1 MFNEIVNQT
10 TASSFTSFEEQKG
23 GTIPQIPHITS
34 SILPGTD
41 FYGYVNQAWQS
52 HVHLPGYEDTFG
64 VSEEI
69 EEDIQ
74 TILLKRL
81 ETERVTNARD
91 SLSILFSS
99 FLHKSNA
106 KQSASSRSELRKLLS
121 LVDCIKTKQDLCRLV
136 GVLNRIQSAAPICF
150 VINNDS
156 FDSSS
161 CSIYIYDASMGIP
174 NEEVYSEDPAILE
187 KYKRLLRDLGSHLDL
202 EHMESVTTTEANLV
216 PFLLKERESNDIHFV
231 YNPKTYD
238 QLRDEFSEID
248 WSTMLEAWGLT
259 GPQMRSAKFIVTNK
273 RFLHHFHAMVHTLD
287 LTTLKPWL
295 HSMILLTFLKY
306 LPDPFDA
313 LEFGFFG
320 HVLNGSKEKMPRSL
334 AALKVLQKFADQDL
348 SRIFVRHH
356 VPSTTKP
363 KATELVQLLKHAT
376 DVRLRKL
383 SWLHDSTRAAARSKL
398 KAMSFQV
405 AYPDQWQSETKG
417 VVLDVET
424 PLRNIL
430 RLSEH
435 DTDGMMDQLRKA
447 GCKEAAND
455 WDDGAFEVNAYYYPE
470 GNRIVVPAGILR
482 FPFFDAKQ
490 SMAWNLGGI
499 GVVIGHEITHGFD
512 ADGRF
517 YDEKGNY
524 NDWWLPEDSRE
535 FNKVS
540 NSVVRLFDDAPYMG
554 GSVNGE
560 LTLSENLAD
569 LGGMAIALEALESY
583 LPAEG
588 PTRKRMM
595 RDFFTSYAISW
606 RTKERKEKAKQSL
619 STDVHAPAPLRVNLV
634 VRQFQAF
641 YDAFEIGPD
650 AEGYIPAEK
659 RIVLW

>member
-1 MFNEIVNQT
+1 MSNEIVYQT
-10 TASSFTSFEEQKG
+10 SPSFNSFEEQKG
-23 GTIPQIPHITS
+23 GMIPKIPPITS
-34 SILPGTD
+34 SIPPGTD
-41 FYGYVNQAWQS
+41 FYAYVNQVWQS
-52 HVHLPGYEDTFG
+52 RVHLPGHEDTFG

-91 SLSILFSS
+91 SLSVLFSS

-121 LVDCIKTKQDLCRLV
+121 LVDCVKTRQDLCRLV
-136 GVLNRIQSAAPICF
+136 GTLNRIQSSAPICF

-156 FDSSS
+156 FDSSA

-174 NEEVYSEDPAILE
+174 NEEVYSEDPAILAN
-187 KYKRLLRDLGSHLDL
+187 YKRLLRELGTHLSL
-202 EHMESVTTTEANLV
+202 ENMESVAETEAALV
-216 PFLLKERESNDIHFV
+216 PFLLKEREANDIHFV

-238 QLRDEFSEID
+238 ELQEEFSELN
-248 WSTMLEAWGLT
+248 WSAMLEAWGLT
-259 GPQMRSAKFIVTNK
+259 EQQMRTAKFIVTNK
-273 RFLHHFHAMVHTLD
+273 RFLHHFHSMVRTFD
-287 LTTLKPWL
+287 LTLLKPWL
-295 HSMILLTFLKY
+295 HSMILLSFLKY

-313 LEFGFFG
+313 LEFSFFG

-348 SRIFVRHH
+348 SRVFVKHH
-356 VPSTTKP
+356 VASDTKA
-363 KATELVQLLKHAT
+363 KATELVRLLKHAT
-376 DVRLRKL
+376 DSRLRKL
-383 SWLHDSTRAAARSKL
+383 SWLHDSTRSAALKKL

-405 AYPDQWQSETKG
+405 AYPDHWRSETKG
-417 VVLDVET
+417 VVLEFET

-430 RLSEH
+430 RLAEH
-435 DTDGMMDQLRKA
+435 DTDVMMDQLRKA
-447 GCKEAAND
+447 GCKEATND

-512 ADGRF
+512 ADGRL

-540 NSVVRLFDDAPYMG
+540 HSVVRLFDNAPYMG
-554 GSVNGE
+554 GSVNGD

-569 LGGMAIALEALESY
+569 LGGMAIALEALEAY
-583 LPAEG
+583 LPADG

-595 RDFFTSYAISW
+595 RDFFTSYAVSW

-641 YDAFEIGPD
+641 YDAFDIGPD
-650 AEGYIPAEK
+650 AEGYIPVEK